1 MSKAISGHIAEVSPA
16 STDSIVAKIILP
28 RVDVA
33 DVFIW
38 GTRVGAVAWDAERDL
53 GFFEYDPAFLR
64 APVELAPL
72 MMPRAQTIYSFPDL
86 DRQSYKGLPGMLADA
101 LPDKFG
107 NLLIDRW
114 LEQQG
119 RDKSSFSPVE
129 RLCYMGERGMGAL
142 EFRPA
147 LKRMSTSSQPLEIAE
162 LAALAN
168 RVLSAKSGLQ
178 ERLTD
183 DLSDQGSA
191 LGHILAVGTSAGG
204 ARAKAVI
211 AWNPATGEVR
221 SGQLAATQGFEYW
234 LLKFDGISENS
245 DKELN
250 DPQGFG
256 RIEYAYYLMAQA
268 AGVEMAESRLLQE
281 GGRAHFMTRR
291 FDRTDAGDKLHM
303 QSLCA
308 LAHYDFNIAGGYSYE
323 QAMQVIKRLR
333 MDNEQTALEQQYRR
347 MLFNVVARNQDDHTK
362 NIGFLMDRRGRW
374 QLSPAFDVIYSYNP
388 RGDWTSRHQMTVNE
402 KRDGFVLED
411 LLQVASHANLKPAKA
426 KKILTQVL
434 DAVAKWDEFSR
445 RAEVFAEWRTE
456 IARHLRL
463 SWS

>member
-1 MSKAISGHIAEVSPA
+1 LSRENPKR
-16 STDSIVAKIILP
+16 T

-38 GTRVGAVAWDAERDL
+38 GTRLGAVAWDDEREL

-64 APVELAPL
+64 APVEVAPL
-72 MMPRAQTIYSFPDL
+72 MMPRAPNIYSFPEL
-86 DRQSYKGLPGMLADA
+86 SRQSYKGLPGMLADA

-119 RDKSSFSPVE
+119 RDRASFSPVE

-147 LKRMSTSSQPLEIAE
+147 IKRVQASQPLEIAE

-168 RVLSAKSGLQ
+168 RVLSARSDLQ
-178 ERLTD
+178 ERLSD
-183 DLSDQGSA
+183 DLSDQRSA

-221 SGQLAATQGFEYW
+221 SGQVPAERGFEHW
-234 LLKFDGISENS
+234 LLKFDGVVENA

-250 DPQGFG
+250 DPKGFG
-256 RIEYAYYLMAQA
+256 RIEYAYYLMAVA
-268 AGVEMAESRLLQE
+268 AEIEMSESRLLEE

-291 FDRTDAGDKLHM
+291 FDRRADGDKLHM

-308 LAHYDFNIAGGYSYE
+308 IAHYDFNIAGGYSYE
-323 QAMQVIKRLR
+323 QVLQVIKRLR
-333 MDNEQTALEQQYRR
+333 MENEQAALEQQYRR
-347 MLFNVVARNQDDHTK
+347 MVFNVVARNQDDHTK
-362 NIGFLMDRRGRW
+362 NIAFLMDRRGQW
-374 QLSPAFDVIYSYNP
+374 QLAPAFDVIYSYNP
-388 RGDWTSRHQMTVNE
+388 RGEWTSRHQMTLNE
-402 KRDGFVLED
+402 KRDHFVIDD
-411 LLQVASHANLKPAKA
+411 LLDVAVHANIKPAKA
-426 KKILTQVL
+426 KKIITQVV
-434 DAVAKWDEFSR
+434 DVVSEWQGCAV
-445 RAEVFAEWRTE
+445 RAGVFPEWCDE
-456 IARHLRL
+456 IARHHRL
-463 SWS
+463 IW

>member
-1 MSKAISGHIAEVSPA
+1 MNKNMERGYP
-16 STDSIVAKIILP
+16 K
-28 RVDVA
+28 VDVA

-38 GTRVGAVAWDAERDL
+38 GTRVGAVAWDDEREL

-72 MMPRAQTIYSFPDL
+72 MMPRAKTIYSFPEL
-86 DRQSYKGLPGMLADA
+86 SRQSYKGLPGMLADA

-119 RDKSSFSPVE
+119 RDRSSFSPVE

-147 LKRMSTSSQPLEIAE
+147 IKRLQASQPLEIAE

-168 RVLSAKSGLQ
+168 RVLSAKSGLHEQ
-178 ERLTD
+178 LSD
-183 DLSDQGSA
+183 DLSDQRSA

-211 AWNPATGEVR
+211 AWNATTGEVR
-221 SGQLAATQGFEYW
+221 SGQVAVEKGFEHW
-234 LLKFDGISENS
+234 LLKFDGIAENA

-256 RIEYAYYLMAQA
+256 RIEYAYYLMATA
-268 AGVEMAESRLLQE
+268 AEIEMSESRLLEE

-291 FDRTDAGDKLHM
+291 FDRRDGDKLHM

-308 LAHYDFNIAGGYSYE
+308 IAHYDFNIAGGYSYE
-323 QAMQVIKRLR
+323 QALQVIKRLKV
-333 MDNEQTALEQQYRR
+333 DNEQAALEQQYRR
-347 MLFNVVARNQDDHTK
+347 MVFNVVARNQDDHTK
-362 NIGFLMDRRGRW
+362 NIAFLMDRQGRW
-374 QLSPAFDVIYSYNP
+374 QLAPAFDVIYSYNP
-388 RGDWTSRHQMTVNE
+388 RGAWTSRHQMTANE
-402 KRDGFVLED
+402 KRDDFVLDD
-411 LLQVASHANLKPAKA
+411 LLAVAAHANIKTVRA
-426 KKILTQVL
+426 KKIIAQIV
-434 DAVAKWDEFSR
+434 DVVSQWSDFAMQAG
-445 RAEVFAEWRTE
+445 VFAEWREE
-456 IARHLRL
+456 IALHHRL
-463 SWS
+463 VW

>member
-1 MSKAISGHIAEVSPA
+1 MNKNMERGYP
-16 STDSIVAKIILP
+16 K
-28 RVDVA
+28 VDVA

-38 GTRVGAVAWDAERDL
+38 GTRVGAVAWDDEREL

-72 MMPRAQTIYSFPDL
+72 MMPRAQTIYSFPEL
-86 DRQSYKGLPGMLADA
+86 SRQSYKGLPGMLADA

-119 RDKSSFSPVE
+119 RDRSSFSPVE

-147 LKRMSTSSQPLEIAE
+147 IKRLQASQPLEIAE

-168 RVLSAKSGLQ
+168 RVLSAKSGLHEQ
-178 ERLTD
+178 LSD
-183 DLSDQGSA
+183 DLGDQRSA

-211 AWNPATGEVR
+211 AWNATTGEVR
-221 SGQLAATQGFEYW
+221 SGQVAVERGFEHW
-234 LLKFDGISENS
+234 LLKFDGIAENA

-256 RIEYAYYLMAQA
+256 RIEYAYYLMATA
-268 AGVEMAESRLLQE
+268 AEIEMSESRLLEE

-291 FDRTDAGDKLHM
+291 FDRRDGDKLHM

-308 LAHYDFNIAGGYSYE
+308 IAHYDFNIAGGYSYE
-323 QAMQVIKRLR
+323 QALQVIKRLKV
-333 MDNEQTALEQQYRR
+333 DNEQAALEQQYRR
-347 MLFNVVARNQDDHTK
+347 MVFNVVARNQDDHTK
-362 NIGFLMDRRGRW
+362 NIAFLMDRQGRW
-374 QLSPAFDVIYSYNP
+374 QLAPAFDVIYSYNP
-388 RGDWTSRHQMTVNE
+388 RGAWTSRHQMAVNE
-402 KRDGFVLED
+402 KRDDFVLDD
-411 LLQVASHANLKPAKA
+411 LLAVAAHANIKAVRA
-426 KKILTQVL
+426 KKIIAQIV
-434 DAVAKWDEFSR
+434 DVVSQWSDFAMQAG
-445 RAEVFAEWRTE
+445 VFAEWREE
-456 IARHLRL
+456 IALHHRL
-463 SWS
+463 VW

>member
-1 MSKAISGHIAEVSPA
+1 MSGVVEQKQP
-16 STDSIVAKIILP
+16 K
-28 RVDVA
+28 VDVA

-38 GTRVGAVAWDAERDL
+38 GTRVGAVAWDEEREL
-53 GFFEYDPAFLR
+53 GFFEYDPVFLQ

-72 MMPRAQTIYSFPDL
+72 MMPRARAIYSFPEL
-86 DRQSYKGLPGMLADA
+86 DRHSFKGLPGMLADA

-119 RDKSSFSPVE
+119 RDKASFSPVE

-147 LKRMSTSSQPLEIAE
+147 IKRLQGSQPLEIAE

-168 RVLSAKSGLQ
+168 RVLSARS
-178 ERLTD
+178 RLHEQ
-183 DLSDQGSA
+183 LSDDMSDQRSA

-211 AWNPATGEVR
+211 AWNPQTGEVR
-221 SGQLAATQGFEYW
+221 SGQVTAEAGFEHW
-234 LLKFDGISENS
+234 LLKFDGIAENS

-256 RIEYAYYLMAQA
+256 RIEYAYYLMARA
-268 AGVEMAESRLLQE
+268 AEIDMSESRLLEE

-291 FDRTDAGDKLHM
+291 FDRRSDGDKLHM

-308 LAHYDFNIAGGYSYE
+308 IAHYDFNIAGGYSYE
-323 QAMQVIKRLR
+323 QALQVIKRLK
-333 MDNEQTALEQQYRR
+333 MDNEQAALEQQYRR
-347 MLFNVVARNQDDHTK
+347 MVFNVVARNQDDHTK
-362 NIGFLMDRRGRW
+362 NIAFLMDRQGRW
-374 QLSPAFDVIYSYNP
+374 QLAPAYDVIYSYNP
-388 RGDWTSRHQMTVNE
+388 RGEWTSRHQMRVNE
-402 KRDGFVLED
+402 KRDNFVLDD
-411 LLQVASHANLKPAKA
+411 LLAVAAQGNIKTVRA
-426 KKILTQVL
+426 KKIIAQVI
-434 DAVAKWDEFSR
+434 DAVSQWKA
-445 RAEVFAEWRTE
+445 FAERAGVFPEWRDE
-456 IARHLRL
+456 IARHHRL
-463 SWS
+463 VW